1 MKRLL
6 SLALEPQ
13 KPSRLPAFLLFAL
26 ALALA
31 LVSTSAAAGGRTI
44 SAEPVDDVKIRIDG
58 DLREWPNKMTDL
70 GETLEGKPSGGD
82 PRVAATVAYDEN
94 SLYVVLKV
102 FDQKI
107 VRTSAAGANEDHA
120 TLYLNFPKG
129 QTYAVELY
137 PGQPGKVAGVIKV
150 KGTAVNQSKIV
161 EAPTDKGLAVEAQIP
176 WTAFPEAARTRVG
189 LRATITYADADAS
202 GSIKALIGTSA
213 ARAGKAMPP
222 LLMANEQGLQE
233 SIIKAKGLPASP
245 AREAY
250 GNVAGDSMVERVA
263 VWGGN
268 LVIIGPHFRGGKEF
282 YFADLGVSDASRVD
296 RLELLDFDGDG
307 RDEIVVQKK
316 VGGTDKYREV
326 LTVLKVGRD
335 DQPFLAFAH
344 EVGIKTSD
352 GEITNKVKV
361 SKAGIEIAQGDAQGF
376 DPGTFSEVQPGDMG
390 ATLLPWQSVG
400 SRTFTWKGKGFE
412 PSGETSFTPKQ
423 GAGPP
428 AGSGK
433 KPKSKPK
440 SDEPPAPPAPRPPTS
455 DELLDRVYALYKKD
469 RGVSGKPS
477 FDFVTDVAGDRG
489 PERVLIHGKDM
500 VVFGKGFREGLSYAF
515 IAVGVAEAKDILDAT
530 ARDLTGDGKA
540 EIIVRAVLHAKA
552 SKALGGD
559 TVDRHAFMVYAV
571 QGDGLVRI
579 FGAETGRAL
588 GKDQIVGAV
597 SFVPAR
603 RGFDLELRPSR
614 AIGWTE
620 QTYPFPIDTT
630 TAGGLEPLLLPWS
643 GGSRKYRYDGKSFT
657 GP

>member
-1 MKRLL
+1 MKLRLTL
-6 SLALEPQ
+6 WG
-13 KPSRLPAFLLFAL
+13 
-26 ALALA
+26 LALA
-31 LVSTSAAAGGRTI
+31 LVSAPAAAGRTI
-44 SAEPVDDVKIRIDG
+44 SAEPVDDLKIRIDG

-70 GETLEGKPSGGD
+70 GDTLEGKPSGGD
-82 PRVAATVAYDEN
+82 PRVAATVAYDEG

-102 FDQKI
+102 FDKNL
-107 VRTSAAGANEDHA
+107 VRSAAAGDKEDHA
-120 TLYLNFPKG
+120 TLYLSFPKG

-137 PGQPGKVAGVIKV
+137 PGQPGKVAGAV
-150 KGTAVNQSKIV
+150 KMKGAALSGAKIV
-161 EAPTDKGLAVEAQIP
+161 EAPTDKGLSVEAQIP
-176 WTAFPEAARTRVG
+176 WTAFPDAARTRVG
-189 LRATITYADADAS
+189 LRATLTYTDADAP
-202 GSIKALIGTSA
+202 GVVKAVIGTST
-213 ARAGKAMPP
+213 ARSGKAMPP
-222 LLMANEQGLQE
+222 LLLANEQGLQE
-233 SIIKAKGLPASP
+233 SLVKAKGLPPSP

-250 GNVAGDSMVERVA
+250 GNVSGDSMVERVA

-282 YFADLGVSDASRVD
+282 YFADLGVDDASKVE
-296 RLELLDFDGDG
+296 RLELVDFDADG
-307 RDEIVVQKK
+307 RDEIFVQKK
-316 VGGTDKYREV
+316 VGASDKYRQV
-326 LTVLKVGRD
+326 LTVIKVGRD

-344 EVGIKTSD
+344 EVGIKTAD

-361 SKAGIEIAQGDAQGF
+361 SKAGIEIAQGSSDGF
-376 DPGTFSEVQPGDMG
+376 DPGSFSEVQPGDMG
-390 ATLLPWQSVG
+390 ATLLPWESVG

-412 PSGETSFTPKQ
+412 AAGETSFTPKQ
-423 GAGPP
+423 SAAP
-428 AGSGK
+428 GK
-433 KPKSKPK
+433 RPNPKTAR

-469 RGVSGKPS
+469 RGVSGKPT

-515 IAVGVAEAKDILDAT
+515 IAIGVADPKDILDAT

-559 TVDRHAFMVYAV
+559 TVDRHALMIYSV
-571 QGDGLVRI
+571 QGDGLVRV

-597 SFVPAR
+597 AFTPAK
-603 RGFDLELRPSR
+603 RGFEIELRPSR
-614 AIGWTE
+614 AVGWTE
-620 QTYPFPIDTT
+620 QSYPFPPDTT
-630 TAGGLEPLLLPWS
+630 AAGGLEPLLLPWS

>member
-1 MKRLL
+1 MKRTQTLL
-6 SLALEPQ
+6 G
-13 KPSRLPAFLLFAL
+13 L
-26 ALALA
+26 ALATL
-31 LVSTSAAAGGRTI
+31 SAHAVAGGRTI

-82 PRVAATVAYDEN
+82 PRVAATVAYDEG

-102 FDQKI
+102 FDHKI
-107 VRTSAAGANEDHA
+107 VRTAAAGPNEDHA

-129 QTYAVELY
+129 QTYAVDLY
-137 PGQPGKVAGVIKV
+137 PGQPGKVAGAV
-150 KGTAVNQSKIV
+150 KLKGAAINGAKLV
-161 EAPTDKGLAVEAQIP
+161 EAPTDKGLSVEAQIP
-176 WTAFPEAARTRVG
+176 WTAFPDAARTRVG
-189 LRATITYADADAS
+189 LRATITYSDADSSAGVKS
-202 GSIKALIGTSA
+202 VIGTSQ
-213 ARAGKAMPP
+213 ARSGRGMPP
-222 LLMANEQGLQE
+222 LLLANEQGLEE
-233 SIIKAKGLPASP
+233 SIIRAKGLPPSP

-282 YFADLGVSDASRVD
+282 YFADLGVSDAAAVE
-296 RLELLDFDGDG
+296 RLELIDFDADG

-316 VGGTDKYREV
+316 VGGKDKYREV

-344 EVGIKTSD
+344 EVGIKTSE
-352 GEITNKVKV
+352 GEIKNRVKL
-361 SKAGIEIAQGDAQGF
+361 SKAGIEIAQGEAEGF
-376 DPGTFSEVQPGDMG
+376 EPGSFSEVQPGDMG
-390 ATLLPWQSVG
+390 ATLLPWESVG
-400 SRTFTWKGKGFE
+400 SRTFAWKGKGFE
-412 PSGETSFTPKQ
+412 ASGETGFTPKQ
-423 GAGPP
+423 AGA
-428 AGSGK
+428 AGGK
-433 KPKSKPK
+433 KSRGRAK
-440 SDEPPAPPAPRPPTS
+440 SDEPPAPPAPRPPTA

-500 VVFGKGFREGLSYAF
+500 VVFGKGFRQGLSYAF
-515 IAVGVAEAKDILDAT
+515 IAVGVADPKDILDAT

-559 TVDRHAFMVYAV
+559 TVDRHALMIYSV
-571 QGDGLVRI
+571 QGDSLVRI
-579 FGAETGRAL
+579 FGAETGRSL
-588 GKDQIVGAV
+588 GKDQIIGAV
-597 SFVPAR
+597 SFIPAAH
-603 RGFDLELRPSR
+603 GFDLELRPAR
-614 AIGWTE
+614 AVGWTE
-620 QTYPFPIDTT
+620 QSYPFPVDTT
-630 TAGGLEPLLLPWS
+630 TAGGLEPLLLPWN
-643 GGSRKYRYDGKSFT
+643 GGARKYHYDGKAFA

>member
-6 SLALEPQ
+6 PLALEPQ
-13 KPSRLPAFLLFAL
+13 KSSRLPAFLLIP
-26 ALALA
+26 ALA
-31 LVSTSAAAGGRTI
+31 LVSTSAVAGGRTI

-107 VRTSAAGANEDHA
+107 VRTAAAGQNEDHA
-120 TLYLNFPKG
+120 TLFLNFPKG
-129 QTYAVELY
+129 QTYAIELY
-137 PGQPGKVAGVIKV
+137 PGQPGKVAGAIKV
-150 KGTAVNQSKIV
+150 KGASVNGAKIV
-161 EAPTDKGLAVEAQIP
+161 EAPTDKGLSVEAQIP
-176 WTAFPEAARTRVG
+176 WTAFPEAARTRIG
-189 LRATITYADADAS
+189 LRATITYADADAA
-202 GSIKALIGTSA
+202 GNVKAIIGTSQ
-213 ARAGKAMPP
+213 ARSGKAMPP

-233 SIIKAKGLPASP
+233 SIIQAKGLPPSP
-245 AREAY
+245 AREAF
-250 GNVAGDSMVERVA
+250 GNVSGDSMVERVA

-282 YFADLGVSDASRVD
+282 YFADLGVADAGQVE
-296 RLELLDFDGDG
+296 RLELIDFDADG
-307 RDEIVVQKK
+307 HDEVVVQKK
-316 VGGTDKYREV
+316 VGGSDKYRQV
-326 LTVLKVGRD
+326 LTVIKVGRD

-344 EVGIKTSD
+344 EVGIKTND
-352 GEITNKVKV
+352 GEIKNKVKL
-361 SKAGIEIAQGDAQGF
+361 SKTGIEIAQGESEGF
-376 DPGTFSEVQPGDMG
+376 EPGSFSEAQPGDMG
-390 ATLLPWQSVG
+390 ATLLPWESVG
-400 SRTFTWKGKGFE
+400 SRTFVWKGKGFE
-412 PSGETSFTPKQ
+412 SSGETAFTPKG
-423 GAGPP
+423 GAGAP
-428 AGSGK
+428 AGGGKK
-433 KPKSKPK
+433 KPKARPT

-515 IAVGVAEAKDILDAT
+515 IAVGVADPKDILDAT

-559 TVDRHAFMVYAV
+559 TVDRHALMVYAV

-579 FGAETGRAL
+579 FGAETGRSL
-588 GKDQIVGAV
+588 GKDQIIGAV

-620 QTYPFPIDTT
+620 QTYPFPVDTT
-630 TAGGLEPLLLPWS
+630 AAGGREPLLLPWS
-643 GGSRKYRYDGKSFT
+643 GGSRKYHYDGKSFA

>member
-1 MKRLL
+1 MT
-6 SLALEPQ
+6 
-13 KPSRLPAFLLFAL
+13 SRLPAFLLIP
-26 ALALA
+26 ALA
-31 LVSTSAAAGGRTI
+31 LVSSSAVAGGRTI

-107 VRTSAAGANEDHA
+107 VRTAAAGQNEDHA
-120 TLYLNFPKG
+120 TLFLNFPKG

-137 PGQPGKVAGVIKV
+137 PGQPGKVAGAIKV
-150 KGTAVNQSKIV
+150 KGASVNGAKIV
-161 EAPTDKGLAVEAQIP
+161 EAPTDKGLSVEAQIP

-202 GSIKALIGTSA
+202 GSIKAVIGTSQA
-213 ARAGKAMPP
+213 KAGKAMPP

-233 SIIKAKGLPASP
+233 SIIQAKGLPPSP
-245 AREAY
+245 AREAF
-250 GNVAGDSMVERVA
+250 GNVSGDSMVERVA

-282 YFADLGVSDASRVD
+282 YFADLGVADAGQVE
-296 RLELLDFDGDG
+296 RLELIDFDADG
-307 RDEIVVQKK
+307 HDEVVVQKK
-316 VGGTDKYREV
+316 VGSSDKYRQV
-326 LTVLKVGRD
+326 LTVIKVGRD

-352 GEITNKVKV
+352 GEIKNKVKL
-361 SKAGIEIAQGDAQGF
+361 SKAGIEIAQGESDGF
-376 DPGTFSEVQPGDMG
+376 EPGSFSEVQPGDMG
-390 ATLLPWQSVG
+390 ATLLPWESVG
-400 SRTFTWKGKGFE
+400 SRSFVWKGKGFE
-412 PSGETSFTPKQ
+412 SSGETAFTPKG
-423 GAGPP
+423 GAGAP

-433 KPKSKPK
+433 KPKARPK

-515 IAVGVAEAKDILDAT
+515 IALGVADPKDILDAT

-559 TVDRHAFMVYAV
+559 VVDRHALMVYAV

-579 FGAETGRAL
+579 FGAETGRSL
-588 GKDQIVGAV
+588 GKDRIIGAV

-603 RGFDLELRPSR
+603 RGFELELRPSR

-620 QTYPFPIDTT
+620 QTYPFPVDTT
-630 TAGGLEPLLLPWS
+630 AAGGLEPLLLPWS

>member
-1 MKRLL
+1 MKRTQTLL
-6 SLALEPQ
+6 G
-13 KPSRLPAFLLFAL
+13 L
-26 ALALA
+26 ALATL
-31 LVSTSAAAGGRTI
+31 SAHAVAGGRTI

-82 PRVAATVAYDEN
+82 PRVAATVAYDEG

-102 FDQKI
+102 FDHKI
-107 VRTSAAGANEDHA
+107 VRTAAAGPNEDHA

-129 QTYAVELY
+129 QTYAVDLY
-137 PGQPGKVAGVIKV
+137 PGQPGKVAGAV
-150 KGTAVNQSKIV
+150 KLKGAAINGAKLV
-161 EAPTDKGLAVEAQIP
+161 EAPTDKGLSVEAQIP
-176 WTAFPEAARTRVG
+176 WTAFPDAARTRVG
-189 LRATITYADADAS
+189 LRATITYSDADSSAGVKS
-202 GSIKALIGTSA
+202 VIGTSQ
-213 ARAGKAMPP
+213 ARSGRGMPP
-222 LLMANEQGLQE
+222 LLLANEQGLEE
-233 SIIKAKGLPASP
+233 SIIRAKGLPPSP

-282 YFADLGVSDASRVD
+282 YFADLGVSDAAAVE
-296 RLELLDFDGDG
+296 RLELIDFDADG

-316 VGGTDKYREV
+316 VGGKDKYREV

-344 EVGIKTSD
+344 EVGIKTSE
-352 GEITNKVKV
+352 GEIKNRVKL
-361 SKAGIEIAQGDAQGF
+361 SKAGIEIAQGEAEGF
-376 DPGTFSEVQPGDMG
+376 EPGSFSEVQPGDMG
-390 ATLLPWQSVG
+390 ATLLPWESVG
-400 SRTFTWKGKGFE
+400 SRTFAWKGKGFE
-412 PSGETSFTPKQ
+412 ASGETGFTPKQ
-423 GAGPP
+423 AGA
-428 AGSGK
+428 AGGK
-433 KPKSKPK
+433 KSRGRAK
-440 SDEPPAPPAPRPPTS
+440 SDEPPAPPAPRPPTA

-500 VVFGKGFREGLSYAF
+500 VVFGKGFRQGLSYAF
-515 IAVGVAEAKDILDAT
+515 IAVGVADPKDILDAT

-559 TVDRHAFMVYAV
+559 TVDRHALMIYSV
-571 QGDGLVRI
+571 QGDSLVRI
-579 FGAETGRAL
+579 FGAETGRSL
-588 GKDQIVGAV
+588 GKDQIIGAV
-597 SFVPAR
+597 SFIPAA
-603 RGFDLELRPSR
+603 RGFDLELRPAR
-614 AIGWTE
+614 AVGWTE
-620 QTYPFPIDTT
+620 QSYPFPVDTT
-630 TAGGLEPLLLPWS
+630 TAGGLEPLLLPWN
-643 GGSRKYRYDGKSFT
+643 GGARKYHYDGKAFA

>member
-1 MKRLL
+1 MKRTPR
-6 SLALEPQ
+6 LALEPSN
-13 KPSRLPAFLLFAL
+13 PSRLPAFLLIP
-26 ALALA
+26 ALA
-31 LVSTSAAAGGRTI
+31 LVSTSAIAGGRTL

-58 DLREWPNKMTDL
+58 DLREWSNKMTDL
-70 GETLEGKPSGGD
+70 GETLEGKPSGGY

-94 SLYVVLKV
+94 SLYVVLKI

-120 TLYLNFPKG
+120 TLFLNFPKG

-137 PGQPGKVAGVIKV
+137 PGLPGKVAGVIKV
-150 KGTAVNQSKIV
+150 KGAPLSQSKIV
-161 EAPTDKGLAVEAQIP
+161 EAPTDKGLSVEAQIP

-189 LRATITYADADAS
+189 LRATITYTDADAS
-202 GSIKALIGTSA
+202 GSVKAVIGTSQV
-213 ARAGKAMPP
+213 RAGKGMPP
-222 LLMANEQGLQE
+222 LLLANEQGLEE
-233 SIIKAKGLPASP
+233 SIIRAKGLPASP
-245 AREAY
+245 ARDAY
-250 GNVAGDSMVERVA
+250 GNVSGDSMVERVA

-268 LVIIGPHFRGGKEF
+268 LVIIGPHFRGGKEY
-282 YFADLGVSDASRVD
+282 YFADLGISSADQVD

-307 RDEIVVQKK
+307 HDEIVVQKK
-316 VGGTDKYREV
+316 VGGSDKYREV

-344 EVGIKTSD
+344 EVGIKTAD
-352 GEITNKVKV
+352 GAITNKVKL
-361 SKAGIEIAQGDAQGF
+361 SKAGIEISQGEAEGF
-376 DPGTFSEVQPGDMG
+376 EPGSFNEVQPGDMG
-390 ATLLPWQSVG
+390 ATLLPWESVG
-400 SRTFTWKGKGFE
+400 SRTFAWKGKSFE
-412 PSGETSFTPKQ
+412 AAGETGFTPKPS
-423 GAGPP
+423 AGTPGGT
-428 AGSGK
+428 AK
-433 KPKSKPK
+433 KPKARAK
-440 SDEPPAPPAPRPPTS
+440 SDEPPAPPAPRPPTA

-489 PERVLIHGKDM
+489 PERVLIHGKDI

-515 IAVGVAEAKDILDAT
+515 IAVGVADPKDILDAT

-559 TVDRHAFMVYAV
+559 TVDRHALMVYSV

-588 GKDQIVGAV
+588 GKDQIIGAV
-597 SFVPAR
+597 SFTPVR
-603 RGFDLELRPSR
+603 RGFDIELRPAR

-620 QTYPFPIDTT
+620 QNYPFPIDTT

-643 GGSRKYRYDGKSFT
+643 GGSRKYHYDGKSFA

>member
-1 MKRLL
+1 MKRPRPLG
-6 SLALEPQ
+6 LALEQP
-13 KPSRLPAFLLFAL
+13 KPSRLPAFLLIP
-26 ALALA
+26 ALA
-31 LVSTSAAAGGRTI
+31 LVSTSALAGGRTI

-70 GETLEGKPSGGD
+70 SETLEGKPSGGD
-82 PRVAATVAYDEN
+82 PRVAATIAYDEN
-94 SLYVVLKV
+94 SLYVVLKI

-107 VRTSAAGANEDHA
+107 VRTSAAGQNEDHA
-120 TLYLNFPKG
+120 TLFLNFPKG

-137 PGQPGKVAGVIKV
+137 PGQPGKVAGAITV
-150 KGTAVNQSKIV
+150 KGASVNGAKIV
-161 EAPTDKGLAVEAQIP
+161 EAPTDKGLSVEAQIP

-202 GSIKALIGTSA
+202 GSVKAIIGTSQ
-213 ARAGKAMPP
+213 ARSGKAMPP
-222 LLMANEQGLQE
+222 LLLANEQGLQE
-233 SIIKAKGLPASP
+233 SIIQAKGLPPAP
-245 AREAY
+245 AREAF

-282 YFADLGVSDASRVD
+282 YFADLGVSDAGQVE
-296 RLELLDFDGDG
+296 RLELIDFDADG
-307 RDEIVVQKK
+307 RDEVVVQKK
-316 VGGTDKYREV
+316 VGGSDKYRQV
-326 LTVLKVGRD
+326 LTVIKVGRD

-352 GEITNKVKV
+352 GEIKNKVKL
-361 SKAGIEIAQGDAQGF
+361 SKTGIEIGQGDADGF
-376 DPGTFSEVQPGDMG
+376 EPGSFSEVQPGDMG
-390 ATLLPWQSVG
+390 ATLLPWESVG
-400 SRTFTWKGKGFE
+400 TRTFTWKGKSFE
-412 PSGETSFTPKQ
+412 PAGETAFTPKQ
-423 GAGPP
+423 GSAP
-428 AGSGK
+428 AGAGK
-433 KPKSKPK
+433 KPKARPK

-515 IAVGVAEAKDILDAT
+515 IAVGVADSKDILDAT

-559 TVDRHAFMVYAV
+559 TVDRHALMVYGV

-579 FGAETGRAL
+579 FGAETGRSL
-588 GKDQIVGAV
+588 GKDQIIGAV

-620 QTYPFPIDTT
+620 QTYPFPVDTT

-643 GGSRKYRYDGKSFT
+643 GGSRKYHYDGKSFA